1 VASSREYLIAETI
14 YDKFNGSA
22 ELGVSCPDGLK
33 FVITKQPADTSAL
46 TEPYCNF
53 TIDISNVR
61 NQAGTAVQPIT
72 AIVRFEVY
80 GAVASQVSAALG
92 DLQNTFCWG
101 QTLADPTGGT
111 FLSMTADA
119 GSRIN
124 QEMWARGGRI
134 NWQGLHI
141 AKVMVSL

>member
-1 VASSREYLIAETI
+1 MASSREYMIAETI
-14 YDKFNGSA
+14 LAKFNGSA
-22 ELGVSCPDGLK
+22 ELGVSCPGGLK
-33 FVITKQPADTSAL
+33 FVITKQPSDTSAI

-53 TIDISNVR
+53 TIDINKIR
-61 NQAGTAVQPIT
+61 NQAGTGVQPIT

-101 QTLADPTGGT
+101 QTLNNPTGGT
-111 FLSMTADA
+111 FHSMTVDA

-134 NWQGLHI
+134 NWQGLHV